1 MRKVYQSSGSN
12 RGLLISVVASV
23 ATTFSI
29 FLILPFTHIVAR
41 PERTLELRKASAV
54 DLPPPVEEEPPPPPQ
69 AEAKAE
75 DAPPP
80 PAMEDSPQQVPL
92 MADLDV
98 AVGGGGYLPGFMSA
112 SDGQSA
118 EDTETIAEAFSAADL
133 EERPQPT
140 AQTPPTYPNELRR
153 AKVEG
158 SVTVAFV
165 VDENG
170 RVEDARVEKSSHPEF
185 EKSGLE
191 AIRKWRFRPGRKDG
205 QPVRTYLVQTFRF
218 RPPGS

>member
-1 MRKVYQSSGSN
+1 
-12 RGLLISVVASV
+12 
-23 ATTFSI
+23 
-29 FLILPFTHIVAR
+29 
-41 PERTLELRKASAV
+41 
-54 DLPPPVEEEPPPPPQ
+54 
-69 AEAKAE
+69 
-75 DAPPP
+75 
-80 PAMEDSPQQVPL
+80 

-98 AVGGGGYLPGFMSA
+98 AVGGGGFLPGFSSLA
-112 SDGQSA
+112 GSQA
-118 EDTETIAEAFSAADL
+118 AQETEGVAEAFSAADL

-140 AQTPPTYPNELRR
+140 AQTPPAYPAELRK

-191 AIRKWRFRPGRKDG
+191 AIRKWRFRPGRKEG
-205 QPVRTYLVQTFRF
+205 QAVRTYLVQTFRF
-218 RPPGS
+218 RPPGN

>member
-1 MRKVYQSSGSN
+1 MRKVYQASGSN
-12 RGLLISVVASV
+12 RGLVISLVASV

-41 PERTLELRKASAV
+41 PERTLELRKTSAV
-54 DLPPPVEEEPPPPPQ
+54 DLPPPIEETPPPPPE

-75 DAPPP
+75 DTPPP
-80 PAMEDSPQQVPL
+80 PSMDDAPQQVPM

-98 AVGGGGYLPGFMSA
+98 AVGGGGFLAGFQA
-112 SDGQSA
+112 GAGTQTA
-118 EDTETIAEAFSAADL
+118 ETTETVADAFSAADL

-140 AQTPPTYPNELRR
+140 AQTPPTYPSELRK

-158 SVTVAFV
+158 SVTITFV
-165 VDENG
+165 VDETG

-185 EKSGLE
+185 EKPGLE

-218 RPPGS
+218 RPPGG